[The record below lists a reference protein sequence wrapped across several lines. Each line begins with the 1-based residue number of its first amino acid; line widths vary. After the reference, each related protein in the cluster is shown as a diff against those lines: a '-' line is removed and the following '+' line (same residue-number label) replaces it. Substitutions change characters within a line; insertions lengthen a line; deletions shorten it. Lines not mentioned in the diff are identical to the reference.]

1 MTDST
6 GPKQM
11 RSLSRVQITQDIVA
25 AVMSAAIIGTAT
37 GVLWLVTSLP
47 NRLQQI
53 EQRMGQMLKS
63 QELYGEKVTEIEK
76 TVNEHDRRI
85 IRLELTK

>member
-1 MTDST
+1 MS
-6 GPKQM
+6 GPVNPKDV
-11 RSLSRVQITQDIVA
+11 RTISRVQITQDIVA

-37 GVLWLVTSLP
+37 GVLWLVASLP

-53 EQRMGQMLKS
+53 EQQMNQMIKN
-63 QELYGEKVTEIEK
+63 QEVFGAKFTEIEK

-85 IRLELTK
+85 IRLELNK